1 MYRADRAD
9 YDPDKSS
16 GTDIDITPLPSD
28 EINFPPG
35 ILNDNLIVGMSK
47 PVYTNTMANQL
58 GEIF

>member
-1 MYRADRAD
+1 MYRAD

-35 ILNDNLIVGMSK
+35 ILNIGCVTRKG
-47 PVYTNTMANQL
+47 P
-58 GEIF
+58 